1 MKKIQNYQKKKRKR
15 EKQNDYIQRIDNIK
29 QIRYSMNA
37 RGITLREYI
46 SYKRRKA
53 ESTGLIIQ
61 SEKLKS
67 KDDRI
72 EIQYSI
78 DAKHYFRFFGF
89 PKFLFLFLSDH
100 LYF

>member
-1 MKKIQNYQKKKRKR
+1 
-15 EKQNDYIQRIDNIK
+15 
-29 QIRYSMNA
+29 MNA

-72 EIQYSI
+72 EIKIEISETQKI
-78 DAKHYFRFFGF
+78 
-89 PKFLFLFLSDH
+89 
-100 LYF
+100 